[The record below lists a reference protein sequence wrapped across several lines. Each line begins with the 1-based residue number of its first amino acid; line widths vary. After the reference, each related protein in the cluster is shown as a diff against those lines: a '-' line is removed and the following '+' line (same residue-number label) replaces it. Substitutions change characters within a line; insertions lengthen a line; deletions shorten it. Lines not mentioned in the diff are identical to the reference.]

1 MNLSPFLSFNPNFNF
16 SIIIMSSFKPI
27 YILFPVCLFL
37 ACGPAKN
44 IQQFQGGDI
53 VLGPRVEPPVP
64 APAPASTSESQA
76 SQSSSV
82 TDSGQLRYNAAI
94 QVRYAGY
101 LKIEPQQIQNIKL
114 YSFIDQWMATPY
126 KWGGTDASGIDCS
139 AFIQRALAEVYSI
152 QIPRTSVQQFFN
164 DWIDKFGST
173 EYLSEGDLVFFRTD
187 NEKLISHVGMYLKN
201 RMFVNSSS
209 SKGVSIGCLD
219 DPYWKRCYVAAGRI
233 KIPPSSVQK

>member
-1 MNLSPFLSFNPNFNF
+1 
-16 SIIIMSSFKPI
+16 MSRYKPI
-27 YILFPVCLFL
+27 YILFPVCLL
-37 ACGPAKN
+37 VACGPAKN
-44 IQQFQGGDI
+44 INQMQSGDI
-53 VLGPRVEPPVP
+53 VLVPKTTPP
-64 APAPASTSESQA
+64 APDTTSTSETLTPQP
-76 SQSSSV
+76 SV
-82 TDSGQLRYNAAI
+82 DSNWIRYNAAI

-101 LKIEPQQIQNIKL
+101 LKIEPQQIQNIRL

-126 KWGGTDASGIDCS
+126 KWGGTDAAGIDCS
-139 AFIQRALAEVYSI
+139 AFIQRVLAEVYNI

-164 DWIDKFGST
+164 DWIERFGSA

-209 SKGVSIGCLD
+209 SKGVSIACLD

-233 KIPPSSVQK
+233 KIPPSTVQK